1 MEPHISKVHRPHGGT
16 LIDTDIEP
24 QKGPWLTIFQ
34 ATVYLREA
42 QKRGKTQWEKQRENF
57 ILFFEKLGCWEFFWV
72 SDYFFEYIQFP
83 FLCPLSFYRKESY
96 KNVPEILVRGFVLTK
111 ATRKC

>member
-57 ILFFEKLGCWEFFWV
+57 ILFFEKLGCWEFF
-72 SDYFFEYIQFP
+72 EYLIISSSIYNFP
-83 FLCPLSFYRKESY
+83 FY
-96 KNVPEILVRGFVLTK
+96 
-111 ATRKC
+111 AH